1 MQATY
6 DDANLILRLYEL
18 RREETLRK
26 ARSWFGP
33 NFSAASPEE
42 MMQKYPF
49 GSQEATYIRMV
60 TSYWDMA
67 ASFVTAGVLNQ
78 DLFFQSNRELLV
90 VWEKIRALVP
100 AMREMSK
107 DPEYCGH
114 METVANAF
122 IKYLDARGPEIYPTF
137 QGMLQKL
144 TASAAGSGAP
154 QA

>member
-18 RREETLRK
+18 RRDETLRK

-33 NFSAASPEE
+33 NYNAATLEE

-67 ASFVTAGVLNQ
+67 ASFVTAGVLNKE
-78 DLFFQSNRELLV
+78 LFFQSSRELLV
-90 VWEKIRALVP
+90 VWEKVRGIIP

-107 DPEYCGH
+107 DPEYCGNL
-114 METVANAF
+114 ETVANSY
-122 IKYLDARGPEIYPTF
+122 IKYLEARSPELYPTF
-137 QGMLQKL
+137 QGMLQKI
-144 TASAAGSGAP
+144 TASAGQS
-154 QA
+154 

>member
-18 RREETLRK
+18 RREEALRK
-26 ARSWFGP
+26 ARSWFAA
-33 NFSAASPEE
+33 NFTAATLEE

-49 GSQEATYIRMV
+49 GSQESTYVRMV

-78 DLFFQSNRELLV
+78 DLFFQSNREMLV
-90 VWEKIRALVP
+90 VWEKLRGIIPSL
-100 AMREMSK
+100 REMFK

-114 METVANAF
+114 METVANAN
-122 IKYLDARGPEIYPTF
+122 IKFLEARAPELYPAF
-137 QGMLQKL
+137 QARVQQLA
-144 TASAAGSGAP
+144 ASAASRS
-154 QA
+154 